1 MAASQVEI
9 ILSCPTSSGLKRMI
23 EVCEQHA
30 KLHDAL
36 FNGSKSQTL
45 VYNKKDALGVCY
57 GWPQKLVG
65 DWMWVWREIGDTLKD
80 GGRLAPKQAIGPCRC
95 HL

>member
-23 EVCEQHA
+23 DVCEHA

-36 FNGSKSQTL
+36 CNGSKSQTL
-45 VYNKKDALGVCY
+45 VYNKKDA
-57 GWPQKLVG
+57 VG
-65 DWMWVWREIGDTLKD
+65 CVLWLASKV
-80 GGRLAPKQAIGPCRC
+80 GGRWDVGLAGDRRYS
-95 HL
+95 